1 MSDAPAQDIPDTE
14 PAGSPGEVAAPAPLE
29 ESKMPLLD
37 HLIELRQRLLWSLVA
52 FAIAFAACF
61 VFAEEIFAI
70 LAQPLLTAFGG
81 DEGKLIYTKLYEAL
95 FVELKVAL
103 FAAFFVAFPV
113 IANQFWQFVA
123 PGLYNNEKRAF
134 LPFILATPVLF
145 SAGAALAYFVVMPLM
160 FGFLL
165 DYEGD
170 RGGLEL
176 EALPN
181 IGDYLAFVMQI
192 ILAFGIAFL
201 LPVLLLLL
209 NRAGLVSRVQLAGL
223 RRYMIVG
230 SFAVAA
236 ILTPPD
242 FVSMLFLG
250 LPLIALYEG
259 SMLVM
264 RITEKRAAAAA
275 IDAEG

>member
-1 MSDAPAQDIPDTE
+1 MSDAPTQDMPDTDIP
-14 PAGSPGEVAAPAPLE
+14 PSQAAQQEA
-29 ESKMPLLD
+29 ESADGAKMPLLD
-37 HLIELRQRLLWSLVA
+37 HLIELRQRLLWSLMAFAVA
-52 FAIAFAACF
+52 FIGCF

-70 LAQPLLTAFGG
+70 LAQPLIAAFGG
-81 DEGKLIYTKLYEAL
+81 GEGKLIYTKLYEAL

-103 FAAFFVAFPV
+103 FAAFFVSFPV
-113 IANQFWQFVA
+113 IANQLWQFVA

-134 LPFILATPVLF
+134 LPFLLATPILF
-145 SAGAALAYFVVMPLM
+145 GAGAALAYFIVMPLM
-160 FGFLL
+160 FSFLL
-165 DYEGD
+165 EYEGD

-209 NRAGLVSRVQLAGL
+209 NRAGIVTRQQLAGL

-230 SFAVAA
+230 AFGVAA

-242 FVSMLFLG
+242 VVSMLFLG

-259 SMLVM
+259 SMLIM
-264 RITEKRAAAAA
+264 RVTEKRDKAKAQSA
-275 IDAEG
+275 